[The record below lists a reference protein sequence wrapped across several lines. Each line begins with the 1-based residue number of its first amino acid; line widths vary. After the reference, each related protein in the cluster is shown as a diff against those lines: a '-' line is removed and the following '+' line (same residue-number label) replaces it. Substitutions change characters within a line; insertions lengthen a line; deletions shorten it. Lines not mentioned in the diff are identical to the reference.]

1 MNNLCSAWIIQPR
14 RDEEFAF
21 TGTASGM
28 RPTGLVPFMASRTRV
43 NVKKTLA
50 STSDTTSAANMASML
65 TNHLGVALQAWIAC
79 LFNTVQNCSVLKES
93 MRDASG
99 WVFGRPDVGDDR
111 EEEITDECR
120 GRELR
125 TAARDRAV

>member
-1 MNNLCSAWIIQPR
+1 MNDLCSAWIIQPR
-14 RDEEFAF
+14 RGAEFAF

-28 RPTGLVPFMASRTRV
+28 RPMGLVPFIALRTRV

-50 STSDTTSAANMASML
+50 NTSDTTRATNMASML

-93 MRDASG
+93 MRDA
-99 WVFGRPDVGDDR
+99 
-111 EEEITDECR
+111 R
-120 GRELR
+120 G
-125 TAARDRAV
+125 